1 MQPGFRRVHRTH
13 KSEPKAERCFY
24 LNSGRNHQRDC
35 VKVVTTAGQTSDT
48 RDITWGT
55 FLLGLFS

>member
-24 LNSGRNHQRDC
+24 LNRGQNHPRDF
-35 VKVVTTAGQTSDT
+35 VKVVTSSGQMSDT
-48 RDITWGT
+48 RDVTW
-55 FLLGLFS
+55 